1 MREIVADRP
10 LPRRGFAPAL
20 SDEDVITLEVC
31 GEHFGFDKNEAIFD
45 YFVTH
50 CQEWFPQLK
59 ERTSFVRQAANL
71 WQVKAMIQQRLTAV
85 SEQAS
90 DAVQIID
97 TMPLPVCVYTHSRR
111 DRCFK
116 PDADYGYCAA
126 KQLHYDGFKM
136 GLRISRAGMI
146 VHDSLLPARPH
157 DLPLLDDLIAEF
169 QGVLLADIGFIDEF
183 RQHELAKKK
192 GVELLAPPRKNMNVR
207 LPTPVRRIIK
217 RWRKLIETV
226 GSHLTERYNIANTH
240 AHALWRYQNQLIRK
254 MLTHTICV
262 FMNLQLGRP
271 PLHLDDLVTQGNRE
285 D

>member
-50 CQEWFPQLK
+50 YQEWFPQLK

-85 SEQAS
+85 SGQAS

-192 GVELLAPPRKNMNVR
+192 GVELLAPPRKNMNVH
-207 LPTPVRRIIK
+207 LPASVARFSKRR
-217 RWRKLIETV
+217 RKLVETV
-226 GSHLTERYNIANTH
+226 GSHLTERYNSANTR